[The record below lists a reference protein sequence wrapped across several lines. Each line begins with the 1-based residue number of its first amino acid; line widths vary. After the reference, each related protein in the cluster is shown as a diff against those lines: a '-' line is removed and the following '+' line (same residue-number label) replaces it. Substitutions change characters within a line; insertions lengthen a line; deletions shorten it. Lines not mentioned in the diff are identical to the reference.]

1 MSSVS
6 YFRLLSYAQPADY
19 IYVVIGTLA
28 AMVNGATL
36 PVMTIF
42 FGQIIQSFVSYKPG
56 DQALLDQMNKDMSF
70 AVTMMCVIGAVT
82 FVGSYVQMSCWIL
95 FGENVSK
102 RIREHFFYSILRQDI
117 GWFDATST
125 GDLNSRLTA
134 DINIIQE
141 GLSDKV
147 GLLIQFTCAFITGYV
162 IAFVRG
168 WRLALVLLATLP
180 LLSGA
185 AFLMSKI
192 LSGGQGQEQDAYA
205 EAGAIAQQTFTSI
218 RTVVSFGGQDKEAA
232 KYAKHLDTAEKADVM
247 STGDVLNVFFA
258 IIIGSFSLG
267 NATPHITAIA
277 SALGA
282 AKGVFET
289 IDRVS
294 PIDALSPA
302 GEILET
308 AKQDIEFRD
317 IDFHYPSRKDV
328 PILKK
333 FNLKVKTG
341 QTVALVGLSGS
352 GKSTIVKLFERFY
365 DPVYGSVLLG
375 NVDIKSLRLSWLR
388 SNIGMVTQEPV
399 LFDTTIKENIILGL
413 DTEHA
418 NAPDLSDRIEK
429 ACRQANCWD
438 FIQKLP
444 DKLDTKV
451 GEAGG
456 MMSGGQKQRIA
467 IARAIIKDP
476 SIILLDE
483 ATSALDTESERVVQ
497 AALETASANRTTIII
512 AHRLSTVKKADLIV
526 VMDAGEIIE
535 QGTHAQ
541 LLEKK
546 GNYYNLV
553 QAQELKTDGAQSPK
567 VGENSPQVEAAQ
579 TEKFDPAMPD
589 KGVVVLS
596 IDKDEEKVKKI
607 EGKLDYGRLLSYNK
621 SEYGLMALGI
631 FGGLCN
637 GGIQPV
643 FAIIFSKVLTIL
655 GTSLTNTYSLIFVGL
670 ACGAFI
676 TNFLQ
681 LGLLKYC
688 GEKMTRRVRYDVFV
702 ALLKQE
708 ISFFDME
715 ENAPGALTS
724 KLSEEANLVMGL
736 TGPFFGAILQ
746 SVAGVIVGLII
757 AFISCWQLSLVI
769 LGMVPLIAAA
779 GYMQLQVLVGFG
791 SKTKAAYETASQKA
805 SEAISTIRTVAVLNK
820 EEVFYKRYLDSIILP
835 HKITVKGA
843 FLTSGGFAFSQSV
856 LHFAWAISFYYGS
869 RLVVWELYNTG
880 DVFRAIFTIIFT
892 AMLTGQ
898 VNNHTPDA
906 AKAKLAAFSIFAV
919 LDRVSA
925 IDPTTESGEKKEK
938 AEGNVSIKN
947 ARFTYPAR
955 PDIEVLKGLSLDA
968 FKGKTIALV
977 GQSGCGKS
985 TVMGLL
991 ERWYDPS
998 SGQINFDNTEVS
1010 KWNIANLRSHMGIV
1024 GQEPVLF
1031 NVSIRDNIAYGAVG
1045 PVDELAIQ
1053 EAAKLANIH
1062 EFIQGLPDMYDTLV
1076 GEKGGQISGGQK
1088 QRIAIARALIRD
1100 PRLLLLDEAT
1110 SALDSESEKVVQ
1122 EALDNAAKGRT
1133 TIVIAHRLSTIQNA
1147 DLILVVSA
1155 GAVIESGTHFEL
1167 VEQKG
1172 SYYQLVNQQK
1182 LD

>member
-1 MSSVS
+1 
-6 YFRLLSYAQPADY
+6 
-19 IYVVIGTLA
+19 
-28 AMVNGATL
+28 
-36 PVMTIF
+36 MTIF
-42 FGQIIQSFVSYKPG
+42 FGQIIQSFVSYQPG
-56 DQALLDQMNKDMSF
+56 DQASLDKMNSDMSF
-70 AVTMMCVIGAVT
+70 AVTMMCIIGVVT
-82 FVGSYVQMSCWIL
+82 FVGSYVQMTCWIL

-102 RIREHFFYSILRQDI
+102 RIRESFFHSILRQDI
-117 GWFDATST
+117 AWFDATST

-147 GLLIQFTCAFITGYV
+147 GLLIQFSCAFVAGYI

-180 LLSGA
+180 FLSGA

-192 LSGGQGQEQDAYA
+192 LSGGQGEEQDAYA
-205 EAGAIAQQTFTSI
+205 GAGAIAQQTFTSI

-232 KYAKHLDTAEKADVM
+232 KYAKHLDTAEKAGIKKALSNGAGIGFFQFLMFNIYALTFWYGNTLVPDTM

-282 AKGVFET
+282 AKGIFET

-294 PIDALSPA
+294 PIDALSLK
-302 GEILET
+302 GEKLES
-308 AKQDIEFRD
+308 AKQDIEFKD
-317 IDFHYPSRKDV
+317 VDFHYPSRKDV

-352 GKSTIVKLFERFY
+352 GKSTIVKLLERFY
-365 DPVYGSVLLG
+365 DPANGSVLLG
-375 NVDIKSLRLSWLR
+375 SSDIRNLNISWLR

-399 LFDTTIKENIILGL
+399 LFDTTIRENIILGL
-413 DTEHA
+413 DSDHV
-418 NAPDLSDRIEK
+418 NSPDLSDRIEN

-451 GEAGG
+451 GDAGG
-456 MMSGGQKQRIA
+456 MLSGGQKQRIA
-467 IARAIIKDP
+467 IARAIIKNP

-512 AHRLSTVKKADLIV
+512 AHRLSTVKNANLIV

-535 QGTHAQ
+535 QGTHAE

-553 QAQELKTDGAQSPK
+553 QAQELKTENGAQSPQATAA
-567 VGENSPQVEAAQ
+567 SPKIEASQPGKLDA
-579 TEKFDPAMPD
+579 TTPD

-596 IDKDEEKVKKI
+596 LEKDEAKSKNVD
-607 EGKLDYGRLLSYNK
+607 GKLDYGRLMAYNK
-621 SEYGLMALGI
+621 PEYGLMALGI
-631 FGGLCN
+631 FGALCN
-637 GGIQPV
+637 GGVQPV
-643 FAIIFSKVLTIL
+643 FAIVFSKVLTIL
-655 GTSLTNTYSLIFVGL
+655 GTSLTNTYALIFVGL

-688 GEKMTRRVRYDVFV
+688 GEKMTRRVRYQVFL

-708 ISFFDME
+708 IAFFDME
-715 ENAPGALTS
+715 ENSAGALTS

-736 TGPFFGAILQ
+736 TGPFFGAVLQ
-746 SVAGVIVGLII
+746 SIAGVLVGLII

-779 GYMQLQVLVGFG
+779 GYMQLQALVGFG

-805 SEAISTIRTVAVLNK
+805 SEAIQTIRTVAVLNK
-820 EEVFYKRYLDSIILP
+820 EEVFYKRYLDSIVLP
-835 HKITVKGA
+835 HQITIKGA

-856 LHFAWAISFYYGS
+856 LHFAWAVSFYYGS
-869 RLVVWELYNTG
+869 RLVVWGLYSTG

-906 AKAKLAAFSIFAV
+906 AKAKLAAFSIFAI
-919 LDRVSA
+919 LDRKSS
-925 IDPTTESGEKKEK
+925 IDPNSDVGEKKEK
-938 AEGNVSIKN
+938 VEGNVSVRN

-968 FKGKTIALV
+968 FKGKTVALV

-998 SGQINFDNTEVS
+998 SGTITFDNTEID
-1010 KWNIANLRSHMGIV
+1010 KWNVKNLRSHMAIV

-1031 NVSIRDNIAYGAVG
+1031 NVSIRDNIAYGAIG

-1062 EFIQGLPDMYDTLV
+1062 EFIIGLPDKYDTLV

-1110 SALDSESEKVVQ
+1110 SALDSESEKIVQ
-1122 EALDNAAKGRT
+1122 EALDIAAKGRT

-1147 DLILVVSA
+1147 DIIIVV
-1155 GAVIESGTHFEL
+1155 GGGTVIESGTHFEL
-1167 VEQKG
+1167 LELQG

-1182 LD
+1182 LN

>member
-1 MSSVS
+1 M
-6 YFRLLSYAQPADY
+6 FNIYALTFWY
-19 IYVVIGTLA
+19 GNTLVPDP
-28 AMVNGATL
+28 M
-36 PVMTIF
+36 
-42 FGQIIQSFVSYKPG
+42 
-56 DQALLDQMNKDMSF
+56 
-70 AVTMMCVIGAVT
+70 
-82 FVGSYVQMSCWIL
+82 
-95 FGENVSK
+95 
-102 RIREHFFYSILRQDI
+102 H
-117 GWFDATST
+117 
-125 GDLNSRLTA
+125 
-134 DINIIQE
+134 
-141 GLSDKV
+141 
-147 GLLIQFTCAFITGYV
+147 
-162 IAFVRG
+162 
-168 WRLALVLLATLP
+168 
-180 LLSGA
+180 
-185 AFLMSKI
+185 
-192 LSGGQGQEQDAYA
+192 
-205 EAGAIAQQTFTSI
+205 
-218 RTVVSFGGQDKEAA
+218 
-232 KYAKHLDTAEKADVM
+232 
-247 STGDVLNVFFA
+247 TGDVLNVFFA

-282 AKGVFET
+282 ANGIFET

-294 PIDALSPA
+294 PIDALSPK
-302 GEILET
+302 GEKLES
-308 AKQDIEFRD
+308 AKQDIEFKD

-352 GKSTIVKLFERFY
+352 GKSTIVKLLERFY
-365 DPVYGSVLLG
+365 DPVSGSVLLG
-375 NVDIKSLRLSWLR
+375 STDIRNLNISWLR

-413 DTEHA
+413 DAEHA
-418 NAPDLSDRIEK
+418 NAPDLSDRIEN

-456 MMSGGQKQRIA
+456 MLSGGQKQRIA
-467 IARAIIKDP
+467 IARAIIKNP

-497 AALETASANRTTIII
+497 AALETAAANRTTIII
-512 AHRLSTVKKADLIV
+512 AHRLSTVKNANLIV

-535 QGTHAQ
+535 QGTHAE

-553 QAQELKTDGAQSPK
+553 QAQELKTEDPQSPK
-567 VGENSPQVEAAQ
+567 ITASSPAAEAEAIKKADLQ
-579 TEKFDPAMPD
+579 TPD

-596 IDKDEEKVKKI
+596 LDKDNEKAKKP
-607 EGKLDYGRLLSYNK
+607 EGKLNYGRLMAYNK
-621 SEYGLMALGI
+621 PEYGLMALGI
-631 FGGLCN
+631 FGALCN

-688 GEKMTRRVRYDVFV
+688 GEKMTRRVRYQVFV

-708 ISFFDME
+708 IGFFDME
-715 ENAPGALTS
+715 ENAAGALTS

-736 TGPFFGAILQ
+736 TGPFFGAVLQ
-746 SVAGVIVGLII
+746 SIAGVAVGLII

-779 GYMQLQVLVGFG
+779 GYMQLQALVGFG
-791 SKTKAAYETASQKA
+791 SKTKAAYEAASQKA
-805 SEAISTIRTVAVLNK
+805 SEAIQTIRTVAVLNK
-820 EEVFYKRYLDSIILP
+820 EEVFYKRYLDSIVLP
-835 HKITVKGA
+835 HQITIKGA
-843 FLTSGGFAFSQSV
+843 FLTSGGFAFSQSI
-856 LHFAWAISFYYGS
+856 LHFAWAVSFYYGS
-869 RLVVWELYNTG
+869 RLVVWGLYTTG
-880 DVFRAIFTIIFT
+880 D
-892 AMLTGQ
+892 
-898 VNNHTPDA
+898 NHTPDA

-919 LDRVSA
+919 LDRKSL
-925 IDPTTESGEKKEK
+925 IDPTSEGGEKKEK
-938 AEGNVSIKN
+938 VQGNVSVKN

-955 PDIEVLKGLSLDA
+955 PDVEVLKGLSLDA
-968 FKGKTIALV
+968 FVGKTVALV

-998 SGQINFDNTEVS
+998 SGTITFDNIE
-1010 KWNIANLRSHMGIV
+1010 
-1024 GQEPVLF
+1024 EPVLF
-1031 NVSIRDNIAYGAVG
+1031 NVSIRDNIAYGATG
-1045 PVDELAIQ
+1045 SVDELAIQ

-1062 EFIQGLPDMYDTLV
+1062 EFIIGLPDKYDTLV

-1147 DLILVVSA
+1147 DLILVVGG

-1167 VEQKG
+1167 LEQKG

-1182 LD
+1182 LV